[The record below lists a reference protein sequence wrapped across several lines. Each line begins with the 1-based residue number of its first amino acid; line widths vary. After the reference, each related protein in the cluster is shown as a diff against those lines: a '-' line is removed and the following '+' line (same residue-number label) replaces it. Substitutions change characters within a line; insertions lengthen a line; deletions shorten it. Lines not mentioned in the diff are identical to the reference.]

1 MKYFK
6 WFAFVVCMAC
16 ALFFMS
22 CVSLSG
28 AVIISDDIT
37 NGTVTADKN
46 EKVVASDIVTLTVTP
61 DEGYDLE
68 TLTVMPAEGKN
79 PLPLTNNTFEMPF
92 SDVTVT
98 ATFKQPVETK
108 PKPDAIGDV
117 VLNDGTAV
125 AFENVSQMSAVQ
137 KSKAIAVI
145 YYIGTECSNNGE
157 KRMLGVGLL
166 QATAAWDKKE
176 VETEIL
182 GLQVGKNISPKV
194 ETISCYVSVSTE
206 TDYEA
211 LEKKLIAITKSA
223 PHLTDTYVFK
233 GDKDGSDNWTQF
245 VDYIKKN
252 NLPNDT
258 APVANAESFE
268 DQNYPAFYFAKDYKD
283 YSRVDYIQ
291 PSTISLFGSNEPE
304 RIFKDTHVG
313 NIYKDGWY
321 IPTIVELFQ
330 LWKNKDIVNEA
341 LTICGGDLLE
351 DNFFMSSSQ
360 YEEIVIDGRTA
371 LFAGGVDGC
380 VYALS
385 FSDGNCHSHL
395 KSSGTRVCVIHSF

>member
-1 MKYFK
+1 MKYSK
-6 WFAFVVCMAC
+6 RIALAFSVIC

-28 AVIISDDIT
+28 TVIISDDIT
-37 NGTVTADKN
+37 NGTVTADKS

-61 DEGYDLE
+61 NDGYDLE

-108 PKPDAIGDV
+108 TKPDALGDV

-176 VETEIL
+176 AETGFL
-182 GLQVGKNISPKV
+182 GVSVNTSPKI
-194 ETISCYVSVSTE
+194 ETIACNVSVNTE

-223 PHLTDTYVFK
+223 PHLTDTYVFT
-233 GDKDGSDNWTQF
+233 GDKDGSDNWSQL
-245 VDYIKKN
+245 VEYIKKN
-252 NLPNDT
+252 GLPNDT
-258 APVANAESFE
+258 APVANAESFN

-291 PSTISLFGSNEPE
+291 SPTLSLFGSNEPE
-304 RIFKDTHVG
+304 RIFRETHLG
-313 NIYKDGWY
+313 EGYKDGWY
-321 IPTIVELFQ
+321 VPSIVELFQ
-330 LWKNKDIVNEA
+330 LWKNKDIVDTA
-341 LTICGGDLLE
+341 ITVCGGDSLE
-351 DNFFMSSSQ
+351 DNGYMSSSQ
-360 YEEIVIDGRTA
+360 YEEMVIDGREEKI
-371 LFAGGVDGC
+371 LGGSDGY

-385 FSDGNCHSHL
+385 FSDGNCHTHV
-395 KSSGTRVCVIHSF
+395 KNSGGRVCVIHSF